1 MEIKG
6 SFGGAALSVTKDALM
21 KAVRTLKES
30 PKRGFLQSVELLMSL
45 QDIDLRRPESRIN
58 ELIELPH
65 PISKPVKV
73 CVFATGD
80 LASRAKKGGAD
91 LVLGKSDIEELAKNR
106 RSARKLAREYEHFLA
121 EAPLM
126 PLIGRSL
133 GALLGPRGRMP
144 IPVPPNA
151 PIEDMIKRYKKMVR
165 VRVRDQPAVKCR
177 IATEDMED
185 EKIAENAMAVIS
197 AIEGKLEKRL
207 KNVRSILLKKTMGP
221 PVKILMKAR

>member
-1 MEIKG
+1 MP
-6 SFGGAALSVTKDALM
+6 VTKEALV
-21 KAVRTLKES
+21 KAVKALKES
-30 PKRGFLQSVELLMSL
+30 PKRRFLQSVELLMSL
-45 QDIDLRRPESRIN
+45 QDIDLRKPESRIN

-65 PISKPVKV
+65 PINKPVKV

-91 LVLGKSDIEELAKNR
+91 LVLDKSDIEGLAKDKK
-106 RSARKLAREYEHFLA
+106 SARKLAREYEHFLA

-133 GALLGPRGRMP
+133 GALLGPRGKMP

-151 PIEDMIKRYKKMVR
+151 PIEDMIKRYKKTVR
-165 VRVRDQPAVKCR
+165 VRVRDQPAVRCR
-177 IATEDMED
+177 IATEDMDD

-197 AIEGKLEKRL
+197 AIEGKLEKRS
-207 KNVRSILLKKTMGP
+207 KNVRSIFLKKTMGP
-221 PVKILMKAR
+221 PVKILMEAR

>member
-1 MEIKG
+1 MPI
-6 SFGGAALSVTKDALM
+6 TKEALM
-21 KAVRTLKES
+21 KAVKALKES
-30 PKRGFLQSVELLMSL
+30 PKRNFLQSVELLMSL
-45 QDIDLRRPESRIN
+45 QDIDLKKPESRIN

-80 LASRAKKGGAD
+80 LALRAKKGGAD
-91 LVLGKSDIEELAKNR
+91 LVLDKSDIEGLMKDKK
-106 RSARKLAREYEHFLA
+106 SARKLVREYEHFLA

-133 GALLGPRGRMP
+133 GALLGPRGKMP

-165 VRVRDQPAVKCR
+165 VRVRDQPAVRCR
-177 IATEDMED
+177 IATEDMDD
-185 EKIAENAMAVIS
+185 EKIAENAGAVIS

-207 KNVRSILLKKTMGP
+207 KNVRSIFLKKTMGP
-221 PVKILMKAR
+221 PVKIQMEAK